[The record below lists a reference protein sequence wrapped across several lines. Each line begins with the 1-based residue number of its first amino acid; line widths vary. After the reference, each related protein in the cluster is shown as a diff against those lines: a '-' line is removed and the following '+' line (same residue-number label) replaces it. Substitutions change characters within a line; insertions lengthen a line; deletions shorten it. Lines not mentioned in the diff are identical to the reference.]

1 MENSSKHPNLS
12 PQPSSPRS
20 SHSLNTLFGPLSL
33 LFERLAFYSILRLIW
48 IYLIEPDIGL
58 EYKEADRVTEGFL
71 LLLVVFKLIGG
82 VLGDFALGRK
92 WLMLSGQLLQALGA
106 FALCVP
112 HLWGVYLG
120 LFLIAL
126 GSGLYSPNVLASLG
140 SSYRSNTT
148 HLAAGFGLAFLTTL
162 LGASFTYSLLNWL
175 EHDNFRLSFA
185 LAGVF
190 SLIASVLS
198 VFVKESPKR
207 EWPKLSV
214 SFKPSTAMYLVGV
227 LLIAGLVSFS
237 SYLIEHVWRSLGE
250 GKNPI
255 SLGPFKFPYHEF
267 SLLTLYLTLPLLLLE
282 VLVLHFV
289 NLNYFLKLAVG
300 ILLLLVSG
308 LSTLLM
314 TPLMMSW
321 RVEEA
326 FPLLFPMLAMAFSD
340 AIIGPMQMA
349 TIGRHAPI
357 RLMGTFFALQSF
369 SIWLLNKVTL
379 TQDIDGER
387 VLPQRPL
394 VMGIGIAV
402 IALATAVTLWLITRR
417 MEKRE
422 VATGQSHPPT
432 V

>member
-1 MENSSKHPNLS
+1 
-12 PQPSSPRS
+12 
-20 SHSLNTLFGPLSL
+20 
-33 LFERLAFYSILRLIW
+33 
-48 IYLIEPDIGL
+48 
-58 EYKEADRVTEGFL
+58 
-71 LLLVVFKLIGG
+71 
-82 VLGDFALGRK
+82 
-92 WLMLSGQLLQALGA
+92 
-106 FALCVP
+106 
-112 HLWGVYLG
+112 
-120 LFLIAL
+120 
-126 GSGLYSPNVLASLG
+126 
-140 SSYRSNTT
+140 
-148 HLAAGFGLAFLTTL
+148 
-162 LGASFTYSLLNWL
+162 
-175 EHDNFRLSFA
+175 
-185 LAGVF
+185 
-190 SLIASVLS
+190 
-198 VFVKESPKR
+198 
-207 EWPKLSV
+207 
-214 SFKPSTAMYLVGV
+214 
-227 LLIAGLVSFS
+227 
-237 SYLIEHVWRSLGE
+237 
-250 GKNPI
+250 
-255 SLGPFKFPYHEF
+255 
-267 SLLTLYLTLPLLLLE
+267 LE